1 MKENLIRALLS
12 GIGVAIGITLV
23 MLIKGEEF
31 SIVTTGLYGL
41 VTFIVDYIF
50 LLFLIRKK
58 DKLQFENEVLVY
70 EKF

>member
-1 MKENLIRALLS
+1 MKENLTRALLS

-31 SIVTTGLYGL
+31 SIFTTGLYGL

-50 LLFLIRKK
+50 SFIFNNSNFAL
-58 DKLQFENEVLVY
+58 E
-70 EKF
+70 